1 MKSPSQIYWS
11 ELVTFPRGLR
21 IYGDGW
27 RRSINAVVSS
37 GKDVI
42 VVMHP
47 AVSLSFSEHIMAH
60 IAVEITGEK
69 CCSKYVRGSISYSS
83 VLLFWNHAAIIRG
96 GVGETIITKFGVV
109 HSSWCMFSPKVW
121 WKRMGKTDLVSFC
134 NKHLQNMF
142 MLFTCSQNQKNA
154 IYCNSSAVFTALVA
168 LPAFPEIQ
176 PFSSE

>member
-11 ELVTFPRGLR
+11 GLVTFPRGLT

-27 RRSINAVVSS
+27 RQSINVVVSS

-47 AVSLSFSEHIMAH
+47 AVSLSFSEHVIAH
-60 IAVEITGEK
+60 IAVEIAGEK
-69 CCSKYVRGSISYSS
+69 CCSKYVRGSISYGS
-83 VLLFWNHAAIIRG
+83 VLLFWNHAAIIK
-96 GVGETIITKFGVV
+96 VGEMIITKFVIV
-109 HSSWCMFSPKVW
+109 HSSWCMISPKVW
-121 WKRMGKTDLVSFC
+121 WKGMGKTDLVSSC

-142 MLFTCSQNQKNA
+142 MLTCSQSQENA
-154 IYCNSSAVFTALVA
+154 IYWNSSGVFTALVA

-176 PFSSE
+176 PFSPE